1 MSNSIVNQLR
11 DLCDDPDDGIPPI
24 PILQKQINEIEINY
38 IRYLNYLNYLNYCD
52 YLKLLYDNII
62 LYLNKKGPIFYKDHT
77 NLQTYQSTY
86 LLIVNKNT
94 LLHIIVLLKLLNIT
108 KLIYLSKE
116 GEPISAMEHKTTYTT
131 IKKSETGKGYVYCL
145 ENDINIDGCLI
156 SF

>member
-1 MSNSIVNQLR
+1 MSNSSVNQLR
-11 DLCDDPDDGIPPI
+11 NYSDPVDVPPI
-24 PILQKQINEIEINY
+24 PISPEQLNEIEINY
-38 IRYLNYLNYLNYCD
+38 ISYLNYLNYCN

-94 LLHIIVLLKLLNIT
+94 LLHIIVLLKLLNIN

>member
-1 MSNSIVNQLR
+1 MSNSSVNQLR
-11 DLCDDPDDGIPPI
+11 NYSDPVDVPPI
-24 PILQKQINEIEINY
+24 PISPEQINEIEINY
-38 IRYLNYLNYLNYCD
+38 ICYLNYLNYCD

>member
-1 MSNSIVNQLR
+1 MSNSSVNQLR
-11 DLCDDPDDGIPPI
+11 NYSDPVDVPPI
-24 PILQKQINEIEINY
+24 PISPEQINEIEINY
-38 IRYLNYLNYLNYCD
+38 ICYLNYLNYCD

-94 LLHIIVLLKLLNIT
+94 LLHIIVLLKLLNIN